1 MIVLDSIY
9 YICCLFYKNR
19 EKETFKGSG
28 LILMVGSVLMNVML
42 IVVLLHSSMTKY
54 AIIEF
59 MIKSR
64 LNQLLIAFGI
74 SLIIGMPLYIRYF
87 RHMPFEKIDQII
99 LALSKTKK
107 IILSMIAII
116 YLIYSYFFIIS
127 YGIYLGINK

>member
-1 MIVLDSIY
+1 MIVLDSVY

-19 EKETFKGSG
+19 EKETFKASG

-42 IVVLLHSSMTKY
+42 ILVLLMTKY

-59 MIKSR
+59 MLKSR
-64 LNQLLIAFGI
+64 LNQLLIVFGI
-74 SLIIGMPLYIRYF
+74 SLIIGIPLYIRYF